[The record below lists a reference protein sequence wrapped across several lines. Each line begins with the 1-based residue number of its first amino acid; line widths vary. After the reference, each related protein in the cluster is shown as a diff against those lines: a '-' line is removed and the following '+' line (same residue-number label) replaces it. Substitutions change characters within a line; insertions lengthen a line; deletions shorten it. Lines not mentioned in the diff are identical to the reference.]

1 MVTIESMACGIPVL
15 GSKAGGTTELIL
27 NEKNGLLF
35 TTKNNADLAQ
45 KMELILEQQLTF
57 NKEEIKASIL
67 KFDNHTV
74 CEMVEKL
81 LLS

>member
-1 MVTIESMACGIPVL
+1 M
-15 GSKAGGTTELIL
+15 
-27 NEKNGLLF
+27 
-35 TTKNNADLAQ
+35 D
-45 KMELILEQQLTF
+45 LILEQKLTF

-67 KFDNHTV
+67 KFDHHTV